1 LGIKSSINQAKST
14 LKILANRMDH
24 EENRVSGLEE
34 KIEELGHMV
43 KTNNKYAK
51 MEQWGALGHN

>member
-1 LGIKSSINQAKST
+1 
-14 LKILANRMDH
+14 MDH